1 MVSLWA
7 EPGEGGRLFVQEG
20 ADDRA
25 AGGPQGRGE
34 EARERERVTLGVE
47 MSLVFPTSHSKD
59 PVDLVWVGRVE
70 EDRLP
75 WALRAKSRSQGGRDL

>member
-1 MVSLWA
+1 MYRKGRTIEQLGALRVG
-7 EPGEGGRLFVQEG
+7 ERKPG
-20 ADDRA
+20 
-25 AGGPQGRGE
+25 
-34 EARERERVTLGVE
+34 RERVTLGVE